1 MPLPRLPFAFP
12 PRGVVLIVFC
22 ALYLLPGLIGH
33 DPWKGDDATHF
44 GVVYS
49 MLDGGHWL
57 LPHLAGEVWLDS
69 PPLYHWTAAVLAKVF
84 GLLLPLHDAARLASG
99 LFIGIMIACL
109 TGAARHLVGQEAGRG
124 AALVA
129 IGCLGLLVH
138 AHEVQPA
145 TALLAAA
152 AALYYGLALVPQ
164 HPLRGGALAGA
175 ALGLGFLATGLPALI
190 ALGPLLMLLPLISQE
205 TRRAAPSV
213 SWPLGGGT
221 ARSGVFGGGSLHL
234 RTPTAARGMLAALAV
249 AAPLV
254 LSWPLALNWLEPAA
268 LGAWWSRELA
278 ELRTVSNLPLALWN
292 FLKLLGWFAWPALP
306 LALWTLWKERRRL
319 REPRILIPLTSFLI
333 LLAVQSAFSEP
344 RSLNVLPLLPPLVLL
359 AAPATLSLRRGAANA
374 LDWFGMMTF
383 TLLAGLIWLGWL
395 AMIAGVP
402 PQVAKNLARLAPG
415 FVAHFSIPAFAVSL
429 GLTFAWLWLIFKSP
443 RAPQRGVAHWAAGLV
458 LCWGLLM
465 ALWLPLIDYDRSY
478 RTVSAALTAALPADH
493 GCIAGRGLG
502 STQRAAF
509 HYFAG
514 IQAVREGS
522 RAAARCRLFLTQG
535 TLQKEALP
543 AGTGWRKIWEGHRP
557 SDRNERFRLY
567 TRP

>member
-12 PRGVVLIVFC
+12 PRGAVLAAFC

-57 LPHLAGEVWLDS
+57 LPRLAGEIWLDS
-69 PPLYHWTAAVLAKVF
+69 PPFYHWVAAVLARIF
-84 GLLLPLHDAARLASG
+84 GFILPPHDAARLASG

-109 TGAARHLVGQEAGRG
+109 AGAARRLVGHEAGRG

-138 AHEVQPA
+138 AHEIQPA
-145 TALLAAA
+145 TAFLAAA
-152 AALYYGLALVPQ
+152 AALYYGLALLPQ
-164 HPLRGGALAGA
+164 HPLRGGAIAGA

-190 ALGPLLMLLPLISQE
+190 ALGPLLMLLPLLS
-205 TRRAAPSV
+205 S
-213 SWPLGGGT
+213 
-221 ARSGVFGGGSLHL
+221 HL

-254 LSWPLALNWLEPAA
+254 LSWPLALYWLEPAA
-268 LGAWWSRELA
+268 FGAWWSRELA
-278 ELRTVSNLPLALWN
+278 ELRAVSNLPLALWN

-359 AAPATLSLRRGAANA
+359 AAPATLSLRRGATNA

-402 PQVAKNLARLAPG
+402 PQVAKNLARLEPG

-443 RAPQRGVAHWAAGLV
+443 RAPQRGTAHWAAGLV
-458 LCWGLLM
+458 LCWSLLM

-478 RTVSAALTAALPADH
+478 RAVSAALTAALPADH

-514 IQAVREGS
+514 IKTVREGS
-522 RAAARCRLFLTQG
+522 RAAAQCRLFLTQG
-535 TLQKEALP
+535 ALQKEALP

-557 SDRNERFRLY
+557 SDRSERFRLY
-567 TRP
+567 ARP

>member
-12 PRGVVLIVFC
+12 PRGAVLIALC

-33 DPWKGDDATHF
+33 DPWKGDDTTHF

-57 LPHLAGEVWLDS
+57 LPRLAGEIWLDS

-99 LFIGIMIACL
+99 LFATIMVACL
-109 TGAARHLVGQEAGRG
+109 AGTARHLFGQDAGRG

-145 TALLAAA
+145 TAFLAAA
-152 AALYYGLALVPQ
+152 AALYCGLALLPQ

-175 ALGLGFLATGLPALI
+175 ALGLGFLAVGLPALI
-190 ALGPLLMLLPLISQE
+190 ALGPLLMLLPLLS
-205 TRRAAPSV
+205 S
-213 SWPLGGGT
+213 
-221 ARSGVFGGGSLHL
+221 HL

-254 LSWPLALNWLEPAA
+254 LSWPLALHSLEPAA
-268 LGAWWSRELA
+268 FGIWWSRELA
-278 ELRTVSNLPLALWN
+278 ELRTGPNLPLALWN

-359 AAPATLSLRRGAANA
+359 AAPATLSLQRGAANA
-374 LDWFGMMTF
+374 HDWFGMMTF

-395 AMIAGVP
+395 AMVTGAP
-402 PQVAKNLARLAPG
+402 LQVAKNLARLEPG

-429 GLTFAWLWLIFKSP
+429 GLTFAWVWLIFKSP
-443 RAPQRGVAHWAAGLV
+443 RSPQRGTAHWAAGLV
-458 LCWGLLM
+458 LCWSLLM

-478 RTVSAALTAALPADH
+478 RAVSAALTAALPAEH

-509 HYFAG
+509 HYFSG
-514 IQAVREGS
+514 IKTVREGS
-522 RAAARCRLFLTQG
+522 RAAAQCRLFLTQG
-535 TLQKEALP
+535 NLQKEALP

-557 SDRNERFRLY
+557 SDRSERFRLY
-567 TRP
+567 ARP